1 MNVATIQAIASA
13 LMVVIMMLAA
23 GFKLELG
30 QLRAVT
36 QHRGLLTKSIVVN
49 LVGVPLLAWA
59 AVQALDLPG
68 PVGVGILL
76 VAAAPGGATAA
87 LYATQ
92 ARSDLP
98 QAVAMTLLLPAI
110 GLLTTPATVT
120 LAADLDVPAGPL
132 ALKIAGALLFTQL
145 LPLGIGMLTRAYKPA
160 LAAKLAAPSTAVAN
174 LLLAAIT
181 VLLLVL
187 KGKVLLEIQSRTW
200 LAMGGLSAL
209 ALALGYGAGLPK
221 VASARSAAIV
231 AVTRNVAVAILLAS
245 TAFSDPVVD
254 ATVLS
259 YALLVV
265 LAPLG
270 ISLWWKRR
278 PA

>member
-13 LMVVIMMLAA
+13 LMVVVMMLAA
-23 GFKLELG
+23 GFKLELS

-36 QHRGLLTKSIVVN
+36 QHRSLLIKSVLVN
-49 LVGVPLLAWA
+49 LVGVPVLAWA
-59 AVQALDLPG
+59 AVQALDLPA

-110 GLLTTPATVT
+110 GLLTTPATVA

-145 LPLGIGMLTRAYKPA
+145 LPLGLGMLTRAFKPD
-160 LAAKLAAPSTAVAN
+160 LAARLAAPSTAVAN

-187 KGKVLLEIQSRTW
+187 KGKILLEIQGQTW

-209 ALALGYGAGLPK
+209 ALALGYGAGLPE

-265 LAPLG
+265 LAPLA
-270 ISLWWKRR
+270 ISLWWKRC